1 MNKKVEVCKFG
12 GSSVATPKNIAN
24 ALSVICR
31 HEGPLITVVSAMG
44 GVTDRLLTSAIQA
57 SQGQLEECKLTCS
70 HMQKRYTEAIEELC
84 TDEAEAKKLRQYA
97 DESINEFESICK
109 SLKVLN
115 EHTPRILDAIVA
127 RGERFCAMLFC
138 AALKDKGKKAIYV
151 DGTELIALAD
161 QYDLLSPDMES
172 CKKLALEKIIPLFEN
187 YEVIMVPGFI
197 GKGPIGEVRTL
208 GRGGSDY
215 SATILARSIDAE
227 KVTLYKEVDGLLTAD
242 PRFVKDARVVSELH
256 YREATELA
264 YYGAKVLHPR
274 TIIPLIDKKIPLVV
288 KSSFNPDFPGTFI
301 SCTAKESQYPVKA
314 LTAMQGQALIAVE
327 GKGMIG
333 VPGIAARTFSS
344 MAQANI
350 SISFISQSSSEASIC
365 YVVPKE
371 QAEQA
376 IKTLKDEF
384 HWELKHHLIEDLHA
398 FKGLAI
404 VAVVGLGMVGA
415 PGIAARTFNAIAEK
429 SVNIIAIAQGSS
441 ELNISF
447 AIKENQVKEAL
458 VALHNEYRLDKLQ
471 ALPYRNGRSIDLCL
485 YGFGQIGQTL
495 SKQII
500 QQKSYFEDMLQ
511 IQCKQIAIADR
522 SGMWIEE
529 AGLTTSEL
537 EEAIALKLSQQN
549 LLSAQKD
556 QIQCPMPKAL
566 EKLFDIPLHR
576 GIFVDLTADESYEV
590 LMEALDQNFHI
601 VLANKKPMAVNQL
614 QFDKLFERAKQR
626 NLNIR
631 YEATVGAGLP
641 ILDTIQ
647 KLSSAGDEIYSIQ
660 GCLSGTL
667 GYIMTAIEDGSS
679 FSEAVKSAYEQ
690 GYTEPDP
697 REDLSGMDV
706 ARKALILAR
715 TLGYQLNIEDIELT
729 PLFRPDLSHSE
740 VKQFLVNLRQ
750 QDEEMQALHKKA
762 LSEKKTLRYL
772 ASINQGQIKVG
783 IEAVEDHSPLG
794 RLRGTNNQVT
804 ICSRR
809 YKENPMIVT
818 GPGAGAEVTAAG
830 VLNDIVALAL
840 LDD

>member
-12 GSSVATPKNIAN
+12 GSSVGTPKNIAN
-24 ALSVICR
+24 ALSVICN

-84 TDEAEAKKLRQYA
+84 KDETEAKKLKQYA
-97 DESINEFESICK
+97 EESINEFETICK
-109 SLKVLN
+109 SLKVLK

-138 AALKDKGKKAIYV
+138 AALKDKGKKAVYV
-151 DGTELIALAD
+151 DGTELISLAD
-161 QYDLLSPDMES
+161 QYDQLSPDMEA
-172 CKKLALEKIIPLFEN
+172 CRNLANNKLQPLLEN
-187 YEVIMVPGFI
+187 HEVVMVPGFI
-197 GKGPIGEVRTL
+197 GRGPIGEVRTL

-215 SATILARSIDAE
+215 SATILASSIDAE

-288 KSSFNPDFPGTFI
+288 KSSFNPSFPGTFI
-301 SCTAKESQYPVKA
+301 SCSTKESQYPVKA

-333 VPGIAARTFSS
+333 VPGIAARTFSA
-344 MAQANI
+344 MAKANI

-365 YVVPKE
+365 FVVPEE
-371 QAEQA
+371 QAEPA
-376 IKTLKDEF
+376 AKTLKEEF

-398 FKGLAI
+398 YKGLAI

-415 PGIAARTFNAIAEK
+415 PGIAARTFNAVAEK
-429 SVNIIAIAQGSS
+429 NVNIIAIAQGSS

-447 AIKENQVKEAL
+447 AVKEAEVKDTL
-458 VALHNEYRLDKLQ
+458 VALHNEYRLEKLQ
-471 ALPYRNGRSIDLCL
+471 ALPYRSGRSIDLCL

-495 SKQII
+495 CKQIT
-500 QQKSYFEDMLQ
+500 QQKAYFEDILQ
-511 IQCKQIAIADR
+511 IHSKQIAIADR

-529 AGLTTSEL
+529 AGLTSEQL
-537 EEAIALKLSQQN
+537 DQAIELKKAKHS
-549 LLSAQKD
+549 LLSAENAQNKF
-556 QIQCPMPKAL
+556 PLTTSFK
-566 EKLFDIPLHR
+566 KLFDLPLHR
-576 GIFVDLTADESYEV
+576 GIFVDMTADESHET

-601 VLANKKPMAVNQL
+601 VLANKKPMAVEQSK
-614 QFDKLFERAKQR
+614 FDLMFEKARKK
-626 NLNIR
+626 NLHIR

-641 ILDTIQ
+641 ILDTIH
-647 KLSSAGDEIYSIQ
+647 KLSSAGDEIFSIQ

-667 GYIMTAIEDGSS
+667 GYIMTAIEDGST
-679 FSEAVKSAYEQ
+679 FSEAVRAAYEQ
-690 GYTEPDP
+690 GFTEPDP

-715 TLGYQLNIEDIELT
+715 TLGYRLNIEDIELS
-729 PLFRPDLSHSE
+729 PLFRADLSHDNVE
-740 VKQFLVNLRQ
+740 KFLENLKE
-750 QDEEMQALHKKA
+750 QDDEMQALHKKS

-772 ASINQGQIKVG
+772 ASIEKGRIKVG
-783 IEAVEDHSPLG
+783 IESIPDHSPLG

-809 YKENPMIVT
+809 YKDNPMIVT

-830 VLNDIVALAL
+830 VLNDIIALAL
-840 LDD
+840 MDE